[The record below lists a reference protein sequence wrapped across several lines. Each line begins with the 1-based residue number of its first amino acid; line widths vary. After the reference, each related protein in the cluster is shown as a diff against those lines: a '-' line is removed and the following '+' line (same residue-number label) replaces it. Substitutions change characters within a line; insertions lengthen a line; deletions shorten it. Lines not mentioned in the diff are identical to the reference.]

1 MSSYTYPHQI
11 VARFTWLAAISIAAL
26 APRAAAAQQTIQP
39 AGEALTLAHV
49 YRAVSDSGP
58 LALAARAS
66 ARAASARVPSARRPP
81 DPRVQL
87 GFMNYSLPDLRPMD
101 PLGMT
106 QLQVMQ
112 MFPTPGKLRLAGNI
126 ASSRAGAAAERARE
140 TGWELRARSA
150 AAFYDLYRADR
161 SLEVA
166 RATLR
171 IVQDTRRIA
180 EAMYRVGDGRQAD
193 VLRAQVEI
201 ARMTED
207 TLRMLAMRESTLGRL
222 AALASP
228 AAGPLSGSPVLPEF
242 PASIPPLDSLASAA
256 ERGRPMIAAGE
267 RELEAADN
275 AVRLARREIWPD
287 LELGVQVGRR
297 SGAMGMETMGSL
309 MLGASVPIFA
319 RSRQL
324 KMREEAAAM
333 REMATF
339 DLAAMRAQTRGRVI
353 EIRSDLMRARRLADL
368 YRTTVLPQAEATV
381 ESSLSAYRVG
391 SVDFMTLLENR
402 MTVNRYRLELIAL
415 ESEEGMAW
423 AELEMLLG
431 RALVDPASVSGRRAP
446 Q

>member
-1 MSSYTYPHQI
+1 MSSYTYQYPT
-11 VARFTWLAAISIAAL
+11 VARFTWLAAIWIAAL
-26 APRAAAAQQTIQP
+26 APRGAPAQQTTQP
-39 AGEALTLAHV
+39 ADEALTLAHV
-49 YRAVSDSGP
+49 LRAVSDSSP

-66 ARAASARVPSARRPP
+66 ARAAYARVSSAKRPP

-101 PLGMT
+101 PLDMV

-112 MFPTPGKLRLAGNI
+112 MFPTPGKLRLAGDI

-140 TGWELRARSA
+140 TGWELRAQSA

-228 AAGPLSGSPVLPEF
+228 AAGQLSGSPVLPEF
-242 PASIPPLDSLASAA
+242 PASLPSLDSLTLAA

-267 RELEAADN
+267 RELDAAED
-275 AVRLARREIWPD
+275 ALRLARREIWPD
-287 LELGVQVGRR
+287 LEIGVQVGKR
-297 SGAMGMETMGSL
+297 SGEMGTETMGSL
-309 MLGASVPIFA
+309 MLGANVPIFA

-333 REMATF
+333 REMAAF
-339 DLAAMRAQTRGRVI
+339 DLAAMRAQTRGRVM
-353 EIRSDLMRARRLADL
+353 ELYADLTKARRLAHL

-381 ESSLSAYRVG
+381 ESSLAAYRVG
-391 SVDFMTLLENR
+391 SVDFMTVLENR
-402 MTVNRYRLELIAL
+402 MTVNQYLLELIAL

-431 RALVDPASVSGRRAP
+431 RALVDPASASTRGAP
-446 Q
+446 R